1 MKVINVTEHEDGS
14 AILNLDLS
22 TEETRLLVEK
32 GMQVLLMEMLE
43 REEKSRKVPALLKE
57 PYGSE

>member
-1 MKVINVTEHEDGS
+1 MKVINITEHEDGS

-32 GMQVLLMEMLE
+32 GMQVLLAEMLE
-43 REEKSRKVPALLKE
+43 RQEKDRKVPALLKE
-57 PYGSE
+57 PHGSE